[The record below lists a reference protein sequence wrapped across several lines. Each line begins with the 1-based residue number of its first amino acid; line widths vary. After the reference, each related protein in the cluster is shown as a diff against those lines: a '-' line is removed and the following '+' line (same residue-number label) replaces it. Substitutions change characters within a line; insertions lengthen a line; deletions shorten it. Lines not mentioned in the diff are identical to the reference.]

1 MALYSLDG
9 IDVETPPKGEYWVA
23 DNATVVGRVRLAPE
37 ASVWFG
43 VVIRGDN
50 ELIEIGPRT
59 NIQDNAVLHTDPGFP
74 LTIGEGCTVGHA
86 AIVHG
91 ATIGENVLIGMGA
104 ILMNGCRI
112 GANSIIAAHA
122 LIPEGKEIEAGS
134 LVVGAPGRVIRRLKD
149 EEIERLKH
157 AADVYNRRWRQ
168 YARTLA
174 PQVG

>member
-9 IDVETPPKGEYWVA
+9 ISVETPPAGQYWVA

-43 VVIRGDN
+43 AVIRGDN
-50 ELIEIGPRT
+50 ELISIGART

-74 LTIGEGCTVGHA
+74 MTIGEGCTIGHA

-91 ATIGENVLIGMGA
+91 ATVGENVLVGMGA
-104 ILMNGCRI
+104 ILMNGCKV

-122 LIPEGKEIEAGS
+122 LIPEGREIEPCS
-134 LVVGAPGRVIRRLKD
+134 LVVGAPGKAIRKLKD
-149 EEIERLKH
+149 DEIARLRQ
-157 AADVYNRRWRQ
+157 AADIYNRRWKQ
-168 YARTLA
+168 YVGSLK
-174 PQVG
+174 PQAG